1 MEKIHAA
8 SQLQQENA
16 ALELKRKLNRDRKRS
31 AELDGLIQKLYGP
44 LDQAIY
50 DCRIAPYAADE
61 RDLAKLHMTRLLE
74 LGLGGSPLPCMRLNT
89 AFQEPL
95 PKQRYVL
102 NIV

>member
-1 MEKIHAA
+1 MEKMHAA
-8 SQLQQENA
+8 SQLQQDNA
-16 ALELKRKLNRDRKRS
+16 AKKLKRKLNRDRKRS
-31 AELDGLIQKLYGP
+31 AELYGLIQKLYGP